1 MEEKSF
7 ITAIE
12 TVISALEQRGYNA
25 YSQIYGY
32 LKENDPLYITSY
44 NGARDIIQNLDK
56 NMIKEYISTNK
67 GDVI

>member
-1 MEEKSF
+1 MENKSF
-7 ITAIE
+7 TESMEFI
-12 TVISALEQRGYNA
+12 ISALKERGYNA

-32 LKENDPLYITSY
+32 LEENDPLYITSY